1 MSVLATAQLTLDPGA
16 PLVPLRRI
24 HGVNGTG
31 VSGNYWLDLT
41 PWYRRWQIP
50 VARLHDAPFDAHNT
64 IDLHHIFANP
74 AADPDDPANYQFA
87 LSDDIIA
94 HLRDSGTAIYFRLG
108 ESIEHQ
114 PRLTWNT
121 VERWDPEVLA
131 TVCANIVRHYNHGWA
146 DGHEWG
152 IEYWEFW
159 NEPHGP
165 KNWNGTPEQFFDRYR
180 LVAPAVK
187 AVDPD
192 VRIGLAGFM
201 ANFPETAWGE
211 GIARLAADGVPV
223 DFVSWHAYLTD
234 LSVMTQAAHTVRGF
248 LDHVGLAAAE
258 SHLGEWAWRPSHDG
272 LNIFS
277 AYRNQR
283 RDHVARV
290 TELMAGPGGLATTL
304 GGLLLL
310 QDLPID
316 QAHYYTANTS
326 PRWGLFDAHG
336 QPTLRGLAFDLFASL
351 LRRSE
356 QRWSIDSDAES
367 VVATAVPAGDG
378 RIRVVVVNLADEVD
392 EITVRVAGGDAVGVA
407 DLAIHDGVTRH
418 ALLPPEARHED
429 GVTEVSLHLSGPGA
443 LVLDLAPADESG
455 EPGLAD
461 RRQVGSAVRH
471 GDW

>member
-1 MSVLATAQLTLDPGA
+1 MSVLATAQLTLDTTA
-16 PLVPLRRI
+16 PTVPLRRI

-50 VARLHDAPFDAHNT
+50 VSRLHDAPFDAHNT
-64 IDLHHIFANP
+64 VDLHHIFPNP
-74 AADPDDPANYQFA
+74 AADPDDPENYEFS
-87 LSDDIIA
+87 LTDDIIA
-94 HLRDSGTAIYFRLG
+94 HLRTTGAAVYFRLG

-121 VERWDPEVLA
+121 VERWDPEALA
-131 TVCANIVRHYNHGWA
+131 KVCANIVRHYNRGWA
-146 DGHEWG
+146 DGHTWG

-201 ANFPETAWGE
+201 SHFPETDWGA
-211 GIARLAADGVPV
+211 GIAQLAADGVPV
-223 DFVSWHAYLTD
+223 DFVAWHAYLTE
-234 LSVMTQAAHTVRGF
+234 LSVMTKAATTVREF
-248 LDHVGLAAAE
+248 LDRVGLAGAE
-258 SHLGEWAWRPSHDG
+258 SHLGEWAWRPSNG
-272 LNIFS
+272 ALNIFS
-277 AYRNQR
+277 AYRTHR
-283 RDHVARV
+283 RDHVARL
-290 TELMAGPGGLATTL
+290 TELMRGHGGLANTL

-310 QDLPID
+310 QDLPVD

-326 PRWGLFDAHG
+326 PRWGLFDSDG
-336 QPTLRGLAFDLFASL
+336 QVTLRGLAFDIFASL

-356 QRWSIDSDAES
+356 QRWTVDSDAET
-367 VVATAVPAGDG
+367 VIATAVPTAHGQ
-378 RIRVVVVNLADEVD
+378 IRVVAVNLADDVD
-392 EITVRVAGGDAVGVA
+392 EITVRVGADQLLGAEELAV
-407 DLAIHDGVTRH
+407 HDGVTRH
-418 ALLPPEARHED
+418 AMLPPPVRHEGD
-429 GVTEVSLHLSGPGA
+429 ITEVTVQISGPGA
-443 LVLDLAPADESG
+443 IVLDLAPAVGPTDTEAVA
-455 EPGLAD
+455 PG
-461 RRQVGSAVRH
+461 STVRH